1 MLTREDGV
9 LAGMRPGTVI
19 VDCTTALPESTLRMA
34 EKVERAG
41 GAFIDAPMTRL
52 ATHAEAGTLNLLVGG
67 DAATLERVRPVL
79 ASFTESI
86 LHVGPVGSG
95 HRMKL
100 LHNFV
105 SLGSMALIAE
115 AAAQAANAGV
125 AASTFIEVLASGGGA
140 GAALERLRSSIVAGD
155 PSDVPF
161 ALGNAQKDIDYYRM
175 MVQETGGSR
184 AIADGVSSALDAVVD
199 DASRT
204 SYIPEL
210 VRLFR

>member
-9 LAGMRPGTVI
+9 LAGLRPGTVI

-67 DAATLERVRPVL
+67 DAATLECVRPVL